1 MDLIVVVLSGT
12 TVVPSSALRFFRE
25 NNAAAV
31 FVRSLIY
38 FSWASHYITMQVLVN
53 FVSCFYCEKL
63 DRNSQEITVCYTLRS
78 HRLYNKKKEKNFNN
92 SWALLQKK
100 ML

>member
-53 FVSCFYCEKL
+53 LCPVFYFEKL
-63 DRNSQEITVCYTLRS
+63 DRNPRKMTVCY
-78 HRLYNKKKEKNFNN
+78 KPEKP
-92 SWALLQKK
+92 QTI
-100 ML
+100 

>member
-53 FVSCFYCEKL
+53 LCPVFIVKNWTG
-63 DRNSQEITVCYTLRS
+63 NSQEMTVCYNLRS
-78 HRLYNKKKEKNFNN
+78 HRLYNKKEIRKKKK
-92 SWALLQKK
+92 LQ
-100 ML
+100 